1 MPLIKKST
9 WSSTSV
15 ITNSTGAE
23 TFSITNTKRFVPV

>member
-1 MPLIKKST
+1 MPIIKIST